1 VTSRSSADQRRW
13 SFESAYFQ
21 GFFILDHL
29 DHLFIKR
36 NRNEYTRETLGSLF
50 PNTLV
55 WVVRLF
61 RNGGA
66 LRRLSIGASPHTQRS
81 VSNEISH
88 P

>member
-1 VTSRSSADQRRW
+1 MTSRSSADQRRW
-13 SFESAYFQ
+13 SFESAYFH

-61 RNGGA
+61 RNGEA
-66 LRRLSIGASPHTQRS
+66 LRRLSIGASPHAQRS
-81 VSNEISH
+81 N
-88 P
+88 